1 MTESPQH
8 ADPSILAARLH
19 AVRDTLALHG
29 VDAAVVVHGPNI
41 RYLTNFRASSAALVV
56 AREQLYLVTDFRYS
70 GAFSA
75 LQSARIVPSDVVLGV
90 AAQSIDE
97 TLAAWIRERP
107 GERVGVESRYLA
119 LSRYTWLVD
128 AVSGGLSGL
137 GGTPL
142 PPADVLV
149 PLGDVVEPSRT
160 RKDPFELAILRE
172 AGRRISAV
180 AARITTG
187 VVRVG
192 RREQDIAAEIDGLI
206 AGAGF
211 ERPAFE
217 TIVASGPNGAFP
229 HARPTPRTI
238 RDGDLVI
245 VDFGGV
251 LSGYCVDV
259 TRTIAAGRP
268 SARLRRLHAAVLD
281 AQRAAMT
288 MAAPGVTAGAVD
300 RAARE
305 VLDRADLGRFFGHGT
320 GHGLGLEVHEAPAIT
335 SLRPEA
341 AAATLAAGM
350 VFTLEPGVYVPDLGG
365 VRIEDDVVLTAAG
378 AEPITTAPRGL
389 VPGDDA

>member
-1 MTESPQH
+1 
-8 ADPSILAARLH
+8 
-19 AVRDTLALHG
+19 
-29 VDAAVVVHGPNI
+29 
-41 RYLTNFRASSAALVV
+41 
-56 AREQLYLVTDFRYS
+56 
-70 GAFSA
+70 
-75 LQSARIVPSDVVLGV
+75 
-90 AAQSIDE
+90 
-97 TLAAWIRERP
+97 
-107 GERVGVESRYLA
+107 
-119 LSRYTWLVD
+119 
-128 AVSGGLSGL
+128 
-137 GGTPL
+137 
-142 PPADVLV
+142 
-149 PLGDVVEPSRT
+149 VVEPSRT
-160 RKDPFELAILRE
+160 RKDAFELAILRE
-172 AGRRISAV
+172 AGRRISTV
-180 AARITTG
+180 ARRITTG

-192 RREQDIAAEIDGLI
+192 RSEQDIAAEIDSLI

-251 LSGYCVDV
+251 LSGYSVDV

-268 SARLRRLHAAVLD
+268 SAQARRLHAAVLD

-288 MAAPGVTAGAVD
+288 TAAPGVTAGAVD
-300 RAARE
+300 RAARD
-305 VLDRADLGRFFGHGT
+305 VLDRAGLGRFFGHGT

-335 SLRPEA
+335 SLRAEA
-341 AAATLAAGM
+341 AATTLAADM

-389 VPGDDA
+389 VPDDDA